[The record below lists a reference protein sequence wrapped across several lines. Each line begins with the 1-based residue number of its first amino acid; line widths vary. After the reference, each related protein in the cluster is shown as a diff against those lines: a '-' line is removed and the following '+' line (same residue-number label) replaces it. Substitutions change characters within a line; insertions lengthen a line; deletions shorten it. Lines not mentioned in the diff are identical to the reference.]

1 MLVTVSLLNT
11 VSSCQFFLMVSAA
24 FLTIFFWPS
33 VFAFTYLA
41 EHLSNML
48 IQLLKKLSQCFA
60 ILERVTWNKSNKL
73 SNIVKIMYVIL
84 HHLGFRKYPGSC
96 DLDQK

>member
-11 VSSCQFFLMVSAA
+11 VSSCQFFSMVWAA
-24 FLTIFFWPS
+24 FLTIFFQPS

-48 IQLLKKLSQCFA
+48 MCSSVSTIS
-60 ILERVTWNKSNKL
+60 
-73 SNIVKIMYVIL
+73 
-84 HHLGFRKYPGSC
+84 G
-96 DLDQK
+96 LDMRFSFNSGP